1 MTAITT
7 MPTPWTQLD
16 NALQERRPVHITY
29 HGRRRLVCPHAL
41 GWNNGRPLVLGY
53 QTGGDTS
60 TGTLDPDPRK
70 RWRLMHVDHIEDI
83 TAADPATPW
92 GTADNYNPAHPF
104 PFTSQIA
111 AAITPDHR
119 DGPSR

>member
-7 MPTPWTQLD
+7 LPTAWAHLD
-16 NALQERRPVHITY
+16 NALRDRRPVHVTY

-41 GWNNGRPLVLGY
+41 GWNNDRPLVLGY

-70 RWRLMHVDHIEDI
+70 RWRLMYIDDIDHI
-83 TAADPATPW
+83 TAADPTSAW
-92 GTADNYNPAHPF
+92 RTADNYNPAHPF
-104 PFTSQIA
+104 PFTGQIA
-111 AAITPDHR
+111 IAISP
-119 DGPSR
+119 